1 MAGGGRRA
9 GAGRPEGGIS
19 QARRLLVAALNRGLA
34 IAGREK
40 GLKGSEEE
48 VATES
53 AAQIAADMIRSGRG
67 DEVLKL
73 YAVAAPKGDEDGG
86 QKGGRSALLDA
97 LTRLPGAIEAPQA
110 SRIPDNDEQTPT
122 KSEDYARCSTDT
134 QSGVHLRD
142 APEPPFEGMF
152 FQPQPLL
159 FAPSLLPAAAGQG
172 AHDGQGS
179 RAPATP
185 PTPPHAEPSPAIG
198 LRGENFEKNESA
210 PLEQVHAGGSR

>member
-40 GLKGSEEE
+40 GLTGSDED

-53 AAQIAADMIRSGRG
+53 AAQIAADLIRSGRG

-73 YAVAAPKGDEDGG
+73 YAIAAPKADEDGVG
-86 QKGGRSALLDA
+86 KGARSPLLEALE
-97 LTRLPGAIEAPQA
+97 RLPGALDVPQA
-110 SRIPDNDEQTPT
+110 SREAGDSHQIGDDSTG
-122 KSEDYARCSTDT
+122 YAARATDT

-142 APEPPFEGMF
+142 TPEAPAGGMF

-159 FAPSLLPAAAGQG
+159 FAPSLLPPAAGSIAREGTQG
-172 AHDGQGS
+172 TSG
-179 RAPATP
+179 
-185 PTPPHAEPSPAIG
+185 TPPHPPRAESSPAIS